1 LSRLARL
8 ALILLLV
15 VGPATAAFA
24 KSFWL
29 SNADIEVVVNGD
41 GSLSVTEILRF
52 DFSGDFSGA
61 YRDIPLEPG
70 QQVTSI
76 SVSDETVFYT
86 TGGCTEL
93 GCTSPAGTFGVA
105 EFNDLVRI
113 VWHHDSLD
121 ETRDFTIS
129 YVMTGL
135 TTVYDDVVDVNLKV
149 WGDQSAVGLDRLD
162 ATVDLPGA
170 PIAGEVYV
178 WGHPFG
184 VDGITS
190 LGDDEVSPSLQAS
203 NIPAEQWVEIRV
215 VFPREELSATNGA
228 TVVPGDGLPTILAE
242 EEAFNENAE
251 QAARAGRTG
260 LIWGSVFAL
269 LTAIGLGGFV
279 YFRYGREPRVDY
291 DRQYEQ
297 EPPSDLTPAEVGALI
312 SQGSVTEKEFTAT
325 MFDLIRRGVIGA
337 SPTQVERST
346 WGGLRTETI
355 TDLVLSVPEKESQLR
370 NFEQSLINVV
380 GRVLELGPRPLH
392 EFREAIRDDAAANA
406 KSYQDFRDQALG
418 GVRRSG
424 LLDDA
429 GHGVAWAVRLVMAAA
444 VIGSFFLL
452 PRLLAKVPGGDVIA
466 VLISIGLVVGTIML
480 FILLSFRRIRNR
492 RSKEGALESARWEA
506 FRRYLSDFSRLEEA
520 PPISLE
526 LWDRFLVYAIVFG
539 VAAEVLAQARLHAP
553 PELETASSIY
563 WFGSYGYSGGHS
575 ENAFAG
581 IQSALSG
588 AFTPPSSS
596 GGGGGFSGGGGGGG
610 GGGGAG
616 AW

>member
-29 SNADIEVVVNGD
+29 SSADIEVVVNGD

-492 RSKEGALESARWEA
+492 RSKEGALESARWGA

-563 WFGSYGYSGGHS
+563 WFGNYGYSGGHS

>member
-1 LSRLARL
+1 
-8 ALILLLV
+8 V
-15 VGPATAAFA
+15 VGPVTAAFA